1 MTNCNSNISVNE
13 TFIVSSTPVT
23 PVLPCSAVT
32 TDYIYS
38 CDDILMV
45 DFSANTINPHVDIVP
60 NSDNELSLGTPSFRF
75 REINTYSGT
84 STHWF
89 STNSVTTPNLD
100 LGLDSLNN
108 SRIITADNSIIQND
122 TLNGGQF

>member
-1 MTNCNSNISVNE
+1 MNNCNSNISINE

-32 TDYIYS
+32 TDTIYS

-45 DFSANTINPHVDIVP
+45 DFSANTINPHVDIIP
-60 NSDNELSLGTPSFRF
+60 NNDNELSLGTPSFRF

-84 STHWF
+84 STYWV
-89 STNSVTTPNLD
+89 STNSVTTPNLN

-108 SRIITADNSIIQND
+108 NRLITANNSIIQD
-122 TLNGGQF
+122 DILNGGTF

>member
-1 MTNCNSNISVNE
+1 MNNCNSNISVNE
-13 TFIVSSTPVT
+13 TFIVSSTPII
-23 PVLPCSAVT
+23 PVVSCITVT

-84 STHWF
+84 STYWV

-108 SRIITADNSIIQND
+108 SRIITADNSIIEND
-122 TLNGGQF
+122 ILNGGQF